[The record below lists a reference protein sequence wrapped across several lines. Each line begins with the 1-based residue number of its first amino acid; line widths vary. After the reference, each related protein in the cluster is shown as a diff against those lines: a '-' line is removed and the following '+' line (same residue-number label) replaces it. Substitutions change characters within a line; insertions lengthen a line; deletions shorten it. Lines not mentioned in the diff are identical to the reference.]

1 MHLEFKTE
9 SEYLIARH
17 QLNQYEAAAKKYMH
31 ENKTNG
37 IPCEITKTFPYNDIV
52 NNALRSAVEVWE
64 FKNDPPTDYFL
75 YVGTDAH
82 TWTGQHLGNVS
93 FGREYR
99 SNFGDVRQPID
110 VYGINGIK
118 YHGIFYKST
127 GDYARIKAYKK
138 QAAKIN

>member
-1 MHLEFKTE
+1 M
-9 SEYLIARH
+9 
-17 QLNQYEAAAKKYMH
+17 
-31 ENKTNG
+31 
-37 IPCEITKTFPYNDIV
+37 
-52 NNALRSAVEVWE
+52 EVWE

-75 YVGTDAH
+75 YVGKDAH
-82 TWTGQHLGNVS
+82 TWTGQHLDNVS

-127 GDYARIKAYKK
+127 GDYARINAYKK